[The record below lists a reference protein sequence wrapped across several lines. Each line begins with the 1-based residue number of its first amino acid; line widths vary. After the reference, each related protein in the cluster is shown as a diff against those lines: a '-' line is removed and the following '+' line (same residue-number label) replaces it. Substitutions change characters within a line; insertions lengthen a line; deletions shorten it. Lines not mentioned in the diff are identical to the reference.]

1 MKERSLIGMKKQV
14 LDSLTI
20 RYIASLEHENKI
32 HALLIK
38 EQQTMI
44 ELLEKEI
51 VSLQE
56 HRITIRKTE

>member
-1 MKERSLIGMKKQV
+1 MKKQV

-32 HALLIK
+32 QALLIK